1 MRSGGSLRSRQFAG
15 KWSQLKIICTSFQPN
30 FVFISY
36 LQFRSEPDYEYDFIV
51 IGGGSAGSVV
61 ASRLSEVPQWK
72 VLLIEAG
79 KWGGKKSI
87 LTKA

>member
-1 MRSGGSLRSRQFAG
+1 M
-15 KWSQLKIICTSFQPN
+15 
-30 FVFISY
+30 
-36 LQFRSEPDYEYDFIV
+36 QFRSEPDYEYDFIV

>member
-1 MRSGGSLRSRQFAG
+1 M
-15 KWSQLKIICTSFQPN
+15 
-30 FVFISY
+30 
-36 LQFRSEPDYEYDFIV
+36 QFRSEPDYEYDFIV

-79 KWGGKKSI
+79 KWLRWCYKIDFDNSSAAAAASTAAAPVALRLCNMSLANRGAAVGN
-87 LTKA
+87 